1 MGIIKGSERIHRRFV
16 RLGCKAWS
24 CPICGPRK
32 LKRYRYS
39 IGRIAQERKLDRFL
53 TLTLDPSKCD
63 IEVSVKHIRNSWNKF
78 RIYFKRKYK
87 VTLTFITV
95 VEFHKSGYAH
105 MHILLDRYIP
115 QSWISISWE
124 AIGGGK
130 IVFIKKIDQHRI
142 ASYMTKYLTK
152 AMYDP
157 TAESHIR
164 HLFRRVT
171 TSRDIK
177 LFARK
182 PGGEWV
188 LMTVSIEYLFSELS
202 SLITDVN
209 CDIDGVM
216 HSFEISIN

>member
-1 MGIIKGSERIHRRFV
+1 M
-16 RLGCKAWS
+16 
-24 CPICGPRK
+24 
-32 LKRYRYS
+32 KRYRYS

-63 IEVSVKHIRNSWNKF
+63 VEDSVKHIRNSWNKF

-87 VTLTFITV
+87 VTLSFITV

-105 MHILLDRYIP
+105 MHILLDRFIP
-115 QSWISISWE
+115 QRWISSSWQS
-124 AIGGGK
+124 IGGGK

-177 LFARK
+177 LFVRR

-188 LMTVSIEYLFSELS
+188 LMTVSIEYLYSIFSTS
-202 SLITDVN
+202 IVDTN
-209 CDIDGVM
+209 CGEDGIL
-216 HSFEISIN
+216 HSFEAKVANC